1 MKEDSIPISWEGG
14 SLTSKDAS
22 QQTQKAQSQKEIS
35 ANLGINP
42 CDQHIPLMNL
52 PLVVSHTLLLVYF
65 RLSKTLPL
73 FVPVELSSNLALI
86 SLPSCYNLDKISLAF
101 TFVQGN
107 RHFATSLDTL
117 DTRSAVSGCFLV
129 HQRNQLLVL
138 LSSSAFVPCFFFFFY
153 SP

>member
-1 MKEDSIPISWEGG
+1 
-14 SLTSKDAS
+14 
-22 QQTQKAQSQKEIS
+22 
-35 ANLGINP
+35 
-42 CDQHIPLMNL
+42 MNL

-138 LSSSAFVPCFFFFFY
+138 LSSSAFVPCFFFFFTLLDSRLY
-153 SP
+153 NCFPEKTITILCYKTIINI